1 MTTNHRL
8 PFFIAAHFLPKV
20 NEPRFYQPDLCGSIL
35 KIVKMT
41 LTMKAAAYAAYGS
54 PEVLQIKEIAKPSPK
69 GNEVLVKIHATA
81 ATSGDSRLRKADP
94 FAVRFFFGLFKPRKT
109 VLGGVLSGEIEA
121 VGKDVQRFK
130 VGDPVFGSALDFGAY
145 AEYICLPETGA
156 LALKPDNISHEE
168 AAALPFGGTT
178 ALYFLQK
185 ANILPGQKVLIYGA
199 SGAIGT
205 AAVQIAKYF
214 GAEVTGVCSTANVG
228 MVKSIGADHV
238 IDYTKTDFAKTGEQ
252 YDVVY
257 ETVNKTSVS
266 SCNAVLRENGTL
278 ILGAAMLPAMLQ
290 GAWLSLTSQK
300 KVVSGVSFGTA
311 ALVNFLQKMVEAG
324 KLKAVID
331 RTYPLAQIVEAHGY
345 VDKGHKKG
353 NVVIRLI

>member
-1 MTTNHRL
+1 
-8 PFFIAAHFLPKV
+8 
-20 NEPRFYQPDLCGSIL
+20 
-35 KIVKMT
+35 
-41 LTMKAAAYAAYGS
+41 MKAAVYTAYGAA
-54 PEVLQIKEIAKPSPK
+54 EVLHLKEIAKPSPK
-69 GNEVLVKIHATA
+69 DNEVLVKIHATA
-81 ATSGDSRLRKADP
+81 VTSGDCRLRKADP
-94 FAVRFFFGLFKPRKT
+94 FAVRFFFGLFKPGKP

-121 VGKDVQRFK
+121 VGKNVKRFK
-130 VGDPVFGSALDFGAY
+130 VGDPVFGSALNFGAY

-156 LALKPDNISHEE
+156 LALKPESITHEE

-178 ALYFLQK
+178 ALHFLQK
-185 ANILPGQKVLIYGA
+185 ANIQPGQKVLIYGA

-205 AAVQIAKYF
+205 AAVQIAKYL
-214 GAEVTGVCSTANVG
+214 GAEVTGVCSTTNVD
-228 MVKSIGADHV
+228 MVKALGADHV
-238 IDYTKTDFAKTGEQ
+238 IDYTKADFAKDGEQ

-257 ETVNKTSVS
+257 ETVNKAPFS
-266 SCNAVLRENGTL
+266 SCNAALKPSGTL

-290 GAWLSLTSQK
+290 GAWLSMTSQK

-331 RTYPLAQIVEAHGY
+331 RTYPLAQIAEAHGY

-353 NVVIRLI
+353 NVVVRLI